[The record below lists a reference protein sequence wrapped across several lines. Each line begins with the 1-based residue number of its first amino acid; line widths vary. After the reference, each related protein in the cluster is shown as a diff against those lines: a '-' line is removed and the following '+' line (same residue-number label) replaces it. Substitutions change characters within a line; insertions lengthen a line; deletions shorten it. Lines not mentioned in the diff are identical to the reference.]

1 MSKNR
6 DRKRRIRRLKQQ
18 KEGRKV
24 LIWSVVIT
32 VLVLVLLYFSFV
44 A

>member
-6 DRKRRIRRLKQQ
+6 DRKRRIKKLKQQ
-18 KEGRKV
+18 KEGKKV
-24 LIWSVVIT
+24 LMWSIGITIVVLII
-32 VLVLVLLYFSFV
+32 LYFSFV